1 MSTVSLIIPCYNSVA
16 TLERAVASGLT
27 QKELLELVIV
37 DDCSTDNTLEIAR
50 QKQRHDDRIQII
62 QTKRNAGPGAARN
75 LGVMKAKGEYVCF
88 LDHDDE
94 LLGNDFFPSALNM
107 MAENPGTRAVK
118 CEAEFFDPVKG
129 YILPSYDPRYQS
141 IMISVPWGMVIAR
154 DIVQNICFPES
165 EVFRGPFAGEDVA
178 FMQAVMT
185 HFQPIGRL
193 QKTCYRQWSQ
203 AGSHLDRFLANTRI
217 SETGF
222 EFLNA
227 SQDQQKMADD
237 LENAIQG
244 FLNEVRIRMSFQE
257 NSTDLIYRSNL

>member
-1 MSTVSLIIPCYNSVA
+1 MSSVSLIIPCYNSAA
-16 TLERAVASGLT
+16 TLERAVDSGLT
-27 QKELLELVIV
+27 QNELLEIIIV

-50 QKQRHDDRIQII
+50 KKQLHDDRIQII
-62 QTKRNAGPGAARN
+62 QTERNAGPGAARN
-75 LGVMKAKGEYVCF
+75 QGIEKAKGKYVCF

-94 LLGNDFFPSALNM
+94 LLGDDFFPSALNM
-107 MAENPGTRAVK
+107 MAENPGMRAVK

-154 DIVQNICFPES
+154 DIVHKISFPES

-178 FMQAVMT
+178 FIRAVMA

-193 QKTCYRQWSQ
+193 QRICYRQWSQ
-203 AGSHLDRFLANTRI
+203 AGSHLDRFLTNTRI
-217 SETGF
+217 SDTGF
-222 EFLNA
+222 EFINA

-237 LENAIQG
+237 LESAIQA
-244 FLNEVRIRMSFQE
+244 FLDDVRTRIHE
-257 NSTDLIYRSNL
+257 